1 VFRDR
6 ESDWG
11 FCEFAPFNS
20 LKPGAHADS
29 NYNVVVK
36 ATIRPDED
44 VWSTFQESNRTAVTE
59 ATKKLGISMAGLRAK
74 LDDILVDA
82 DAQSIQNSTVLAT
95 SAVKIKITEKDAR
108 GREGD
113 GESNGNSNTTA
124 LARSQAQAEIELLE
138 KELIDRSAVARYGP
152 TKLAAVLAAF
162 IISYDCTMGDE
173 FLGNPEN

>member
-1 VFRDR
+1 
-6 ESDWG
+6 
-11 FCEFAPFNS
+11 
-20 LKPGAHADS
+20 
-29 NYNVVVK
+29 
-36 ATIRPDED
+36 
-44 VWSTFQESNRTAVTE
+44 
-59 ATKKLGISMAGLRAK
+59 MAGLRAK

-82 DAQSIQNSTVLAT
+82 DAQSIQNSTVLA
-95 SAVKIKITEKDAR
+95 
-108 GREGD
+108 
-113 GESNGNSNTTA
+113 TTA